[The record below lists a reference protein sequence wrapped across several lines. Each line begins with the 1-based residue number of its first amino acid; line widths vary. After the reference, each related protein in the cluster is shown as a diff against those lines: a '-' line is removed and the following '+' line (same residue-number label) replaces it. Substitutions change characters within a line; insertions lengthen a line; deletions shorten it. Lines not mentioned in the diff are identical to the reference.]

1 MNLVNSSP
9 IVARPPRSDFVRAIV
24 GAMVWAV
31 SLLLLAV
38 GLLTEPSGNGN
49 DPVTNAS
56 VILAVLSLA
65 TVGAILV
72 IRLPRNLIGWLLLAC
87 GFLIAFNLGTSGLAD
102 YGLNVHSGSVPGAIW
117 LAVLSGLTWMPFSAG
132 LGFYLPLLYPSGHL
146 LSPRWRPVAF
156 LGVVAIV
163 FSTAQNALAPF
174 TPGAFP
180 PADQNPLAIGGPVGD
195 RPALLGAASK
205 VFGVFA
211 LPLAAASLVI
221 RYRRASGIERQQLKS
236 LAAVGIIVGPA
247 RVVAI
252 TAGSTGGVEVANAA
266 WLIVLVGFALLP
278 VAIGVAVLRYRLY
291 DIDRLISRT
300 VAYGLLTAIV
310 GGLFIGF
317 ILVFQAVL
325 APVTHSNELAVAGST
340 LLAAALFQPLRRR
353 VQRLVDRR
361 FNRAR
366 YDAERTVAA
375 FASRLRDEVDLEQL
389 RAEIL
394 ANVAH
399 TVEPSSVS
407 LWLRE

>member
-1 MNLVNSSP
+1 
-9 IVARPPRSDFVRAIV
+9 VARPPRSDFVRAIV

-49 DPVTNAS
+49 DPVMNA
-56 VILAVLSLA
+56 VVTLAVLSPA

-72 IRLPRNLIGWLLLAC
+72 IRLPRNLIGWLLLVS
-87 GFLIAFNLGTSGLAD
+87 GFLIAASLGFSGLAD
-102 YGLNVHSGSVPGAIW
+102 YGLNVHPGSVPGAIW
-117 LAVLSGLTWMPFSAG
+117 LAVLSGLTWVPFIVG
-132 LGFYLPLLYPSGHL
+132 LGCYLPLLYPSGHL
-146 LSPRWRPVAF
+146 PSPRWRPVAF
-156 LGVVAIV
+156 LGVVAIL
-163 FSTAQNALAPF
+163 FSTVQNVLGPF

-180 PADQNPLAIGGPVGD
+180 SADQNPLAIGGPVGD
-195 RPALLGAASK
+195 LAALLGAASK
-205 VFGVFA
+205 VIGVFA

-247 RVVAI
+247 LVVAI
-252 TAGSTGGVEVANAA
+252 TDPSTSGIGAEVANAA

-291 DIDRLISRT
+291 EIDRLISRT
-300 VAYGLLTAIV
+300 VEYGLLTAIV
-310 GGLFIGF
+310 GGLFVAF

-325 APVTHSNELAVAGST
+325 APVTRSNELAVAGST
-340 LLAAALFQPLRRR
+340 LLAAALFQPIRRR

-361 FNRAR
+361 FNRIR

-375 FASRLRDEVDLEQL
+375 FAGRLRDQVDLEQL

-394 ANVAH
+394 ATVSAA
-399 TVEPSSVS
+399 VEPSSAS
-407 LWLRE
+407 IWLRE

>member
-1 MNLVNSSP
+1 
-9 IVARPPRSDFVRAIV
+9 VARPARSDFVRAIV

-31 SLLLLAV
+31 SLLLLAI
-38 GLLTEPSGNGN
+38 GLLTEPSRTGN
-49 DPVTNAS
+49 DPVTIAS
-56 VILAVLSLA
+56 VILAVLSSA

-87 GFLIAFNLGTSGLAD
+87 GFLIAASLGFPGLAD
-102 YGLNVHSGSVPGAIW
+102 YGLNVHPGSVPGAIW
-117 LAVLSGLTWMPFSAG
+117 LAVLSGLTWVPFSVG

-156 LGVVAIV
+156 LGIVAIV
-163 FSTAQNALAPF
+163 FSTVQNALAPF

-195 RPALLGAASK
+195 LASHLGAAST
-205 VFGVFA
+205 VIGVFA
-211 LPLAAASLVI
+211 LPLAAVSLVI
-221 RYRRASGIERQQLKS
+221 RYRRASGIERQQLRW

-247 RVVAI
+247 LVVAI
-252 TAGSTGGVEVANAA
+252 TAGSTEVGNAA

-278 VAIGVAVLRYRLY
+278 VTVGIAILRYRLY
-291 DIDRLISRT
+291 DIDRLISRSI
-300 VAYGLLTAIV
+300 AYGVLTAIV
-310 GGLFIGF
+310 GSLFIGF

-325 APVTHSNELAVAGST
+325 APVTQSNELAVAGST
-340 LLAAALFQPLRRR
+340 LLAAALFQPIRRH

-361 FNRAR
+361 FNRIR

-375 FASRLRDEVDLEQL
+375 FAGRLRDQVDLEQL

-394 ANVAH
+394 ATVSAA
-399 TVEPSSVS
+399 VEPSSAS
-407 LWLRE
+407 IWLRE